1 MDDPYCNEMWAKHV
15 IILSLRLPKSCT
27 INCLKKVI
35 QSKAHWTPVS
45 PGGGG
50 PFDWRGAL
58 RLGAK
63 RAWLWGGSTFHS
75 RQSPRRPFNN
85 YVDMILSSF
94 DHLHWC
100 HYIIATSL
108 FLDIKWQ
115 FSRGREWGR
124 VATPTS
130 FSIFDS
136 HDMKSLWFK
145 FGHDIFTGFK
155 MPRL

>member
-45 PGGGG
+45 PGGGEARRGGGG

-100 HYIIATSL
+100 HYIIATSQ
-108 FLDIKWQ
+108 FLDLKWQ
-115 FSRGREWGR
+115 SSRGREWGR
-124 VATPTS
+124 EGCH
-130 FSIFDS
+130 S
-136 HDMKSLWFK
+136 HYGFNIWFLWYEE
-145 FGHDIFTGFK
+145 
-155 MPRL
+155 LVV